1 MVFLFW
7 LFMFL
12 IFYAYI
18 GYPLCLHIMAIFKSN
33 QASDSEPS
41 SNPSVSLLI
50 STYNEEKVIEDKI
63 VNSLS
68 LNYPKELLEIIV
80 VSDGSEDKTHE
91 IVRRYEK
98 KGVILRIYEGRIGKT
113 ACLNKAVPLCKGD
126 IIVFSDANSKYE
138 SNAISYMVRKFEDK
152 KVGLVTGTTKYVS
165 KEDNN
170 ISGSVG
176 IYSKI
181 EIITKKL
188 ESQIGSCV
196 GADGAIFAIRK
207 QLYQPLKEYDINDF
221 VIPLNIIRQS
231 YRVVLEEH
239 AFCIEKTTESI
250 SGEFKRQARITN
262 RTLRAIFN
270 NADMLNPF
278 NFGIFSFEIL
288 SHKLCKSLVPYFMF
302 AVLVISSIIVL
313 SGLTGS
319 LYIVILLG
327 QLGFYLLAFAGFG
340 VSFSEKKSS
349 LISIPQTFTA
359 MNLAIFWG
367 WITYFRGETHT
378 TWTTRR

>member
-1 MVFLFW
+1 VVFLFW